1 MIYLI
6 IVILIISIF
15 DIKDMKKNNQK
26 KDMIV
31 YISFMLLIGVFGILY
46 LSNPDQDSLSE
57 IFLSLVGQEG

>member
-1 MIYLI
+1 
-6 IVILIISIF
+6 
-15 DIKDMKKNNQK
+15 MKKNNQK